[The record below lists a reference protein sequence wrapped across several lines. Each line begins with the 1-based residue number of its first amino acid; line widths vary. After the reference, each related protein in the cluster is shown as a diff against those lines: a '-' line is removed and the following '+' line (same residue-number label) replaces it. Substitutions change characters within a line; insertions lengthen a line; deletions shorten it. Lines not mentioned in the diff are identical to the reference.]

1 MENIINTNYKKKY
14 LKYKNKYHK
23 LIKNNKLKGGEVGGM
38 TIIAIILTLFTILGV
53 GAGVAIKNDWIYS
66 EEKVV
71 AEVAEVADDK
81 EGVEEVAKVAEV
93 AEVAKVT
100 DDKEGVEEVAE
111 EVAEIAEVAEVA
123 KVTDDKEGVEEV
135 AEEVAEIAEVA
146 EEEVAAEVK
155 ELQEDLIVIQKIGDD
170 GLCQFYA
177 IIHQLLEKS
186 EEELNKLENRYI
198 ENYKSFNEELIK
210 NIKAF
215 IEKIIEQKKKN
226 PTNIYEPFFEN
237 EILAENL
244 KELMI
249 LFIEEHKDAY
259 VQFCEGEDVNEM
271 TYELLLESPIDNSD
285 KIEHF
290 KTRYRDKINLEWG
303 NEVTLLI
310 IAVILGLKVNLYK
323 NEDNIYKIF
332 QEGALPP
339 AYLVDENNECFNLV
353 EIDLLFKKLEDGDI
367 PPKTTYHYES
377 IIQKNDI

>member
-1 MENIINTNYKKKY
+1 
-14 LKYKNKYHK
+14 
-23 LIKNNKLKGGEVGGM
+23 
-38 TIIAIILTLFTILGV
+38 
-53 GAGVAIKNDWIYS
+53 
-66 EEKVV
+66 
-71 AEVAEVADDK
+71 
-81 EGVEEVAKVAEV
+81 
-93 AEVAKVT
+93 
-100 DDKEGVEEVAE
+100 
-111 EVAEIAEVAEVA
+111 
-123 KVTDDKEGVEEV
+123 
-135 AEEVAEIAEVA
+135 
-146 EEEVAAEVK
+146 
-155 ELQEDLIVIQKIGDD
+155 
-170 GLCQFYA
+170 
-177 IIHQLLEKS
+177 
-186 EEELNKLENRYI
+186 
-198 ENYKSFNEELIK
+198 
-210 NIKAF
+210 
-215 IEKIIEQKKKN
+215 
-226 PTNIYEPFFEN
+226 
-237 EILAENL
+237 
-244 KELMI
+244 MI